1 MVTRILIVEDSPTDR
16 EILRYLLEDQFKS
29 EAKFREASSLATAF
43 RYLELGNI
51 DCVVL
56 DLQLPDSAGRETFQK
71 INERFPDIPT
81 IVMTHNKDR
90 ALAIDMIKM
99 GAADYVLKDYTNPED
114 IFRRIIFAVEKHH
127 RSVRM
132 PAEKVQTVQQRLR
145 AAFDD
150 SFVAQIIISPEG
162 SIQEANYQACRVLH
176 RSREELCKLHHR
188 DITTDDGFRS
198 FDGLA
203 QKLDKDRLV
212 NWQTEQKYLRS
223 NGFIFWAN
231 VSVAAIRKD
240 GHAVA
245 LLLQLQD
252 ITELRRAEEALQRNN
267 DDLEQFVYIASH
279 DLREPLTA
287 VAGYAGLLT
296 RRLGSKLDEECAHFL
311 NEILDSAKRMEQKID
326 DLLSFSRAGRS
337 GVIQGTFHLGSAIE
351 EARRNLVRRIEESS
365 AVFEVQDDLPTL
377 QGDRGLIAQVFQ
389 NLFSNSIKYRGVQ
402 PPQISIQAE
411 LYDDNFWLI
420 TVKDNGIGF
429 EMQHKDRIFG
439 VFQRLYTVEEY
450 PGTGIGLAIAK
461 KIVERHQ
468 GRIWTLSVPKQG
480 STFFFTL
487 PSAPQT

>member
-16 EILRYLLEDQFKS
+16 ELLRYLLEDQFKN

-43 RYLELGNI
+43 RYLDQGNI

-99 GAADYVLKDYTNPED
+99 GAADYVLKDYTNPDD
-114 IFRRIIFAVEKHH
+114 IFRRIIFAVDRHH
-127 RSVRM
+127 RTVRA
-132 PAEKVQTVQQRLR
+132 PTEKVKAIEDRLR

-150 SFVAQIIISPEG
+150 SFVAQIILSPTGE
-162 SIQEANYQACRVLH
+162 ILEANYQACRVLH

-188 DITTDDGFRS
+188 DITTDEGLELFEGLTHN
-198 FDGLA
+198 FD
-203 QKLDKDRLV
+203 KNHLV

-231 VSVAAIRKD
+231 VSVSAIRKD
-240 GHAVA
+240 GRVVG

-252 ITELRRAEEALQRNN
+252 ITELRRAEGALQRNN

-287 VAGYAGLLT
+287 VAGYAGLLI
-296 RRLGSKLDEECAHFL
+296 RRVGDKLDEEGNRFL

-326 DLLSFSRAGRS
+326 DLLSFSRAGRT
-337 GVIQGTFHLGSAIE
+337 GVIQGTFHLGAAIE
-351 EARRNLVRRIEESS
+351 EARRNLVRRIEEAS
-365 AVFEVQDDLPTL
+365 AVFKIQDDLPTL

-389 NLFSNSIKYRGVQ
+389 NLFSNSIKYHGTE
-402 PPQISIQAE
+402 PPQISIHAD
-411 LYDDNFWLI
+411 LYDDNFWII

-429 EMQHKDRIFG
+429 DMQHKDRIFG
-439 VFQRLYTVEEY
+439 VFQRLYTVDEY

-461 KIVERHQ
+461 KIVERHL
-468 GRIWTLSVPKQG
+468 GRIWTLSASGKG